1 MQKNSLFRD
10 LALLILLVLSGMFVG
25 TLLAS
30 VLIRP
35 FLGIDV
41 LSNLDL
47 LDVNSTSIESSR
59 VFKFYQFFQVIFS
72 FILPAQLFSRIRSG
86 QSSLNYLGLIPV
98 NKMHLFLGFLLVLF
112 SSPFVAFLSELNT
125 SIRFPES
132 MQSIESSFKLMEE
145 QAQKTTMIFLQY
157 ENVLDL
163 FLNFFIISLLA
174 ALSEEL
180 LFRGVLQ
187 KILVDGTQRL
197 HIGILLT
204 AFIFSAFHL
213 QFYGLIPRFFL
224 GVLLGYAYYFSG
236 SLWVPIVMHFV
247 NNFIAVL
254 IFVLY
259 KEGLT
264 TIDPM
269 KNEYFGIMGLSI
281 SIIFTL
287 AIVWYW
293 LNYIKKNGVRLG

>member
-1 MQKNSLFRD
+1 M
-10 LALLILLVLSGMFVG
+10 
-25 TLLAS
+25 
-30 VLIRP
+30 
-35 FLGIDV
+35 
-41 LSNLDL
+41 
-47 LDVNSTSIESSR
+47 
-59 VFKFYQFFQVIFS
+59 
-72 FILPAQLFSRIRSG
+72 
-86 QSSLNYLGLIPV
+86 
-98 NKMHLFLGFLLVLF
+98 
-112 SSPFVAFLSELNT
+112 
-125 SIRFPES
+125 
-132 MQSIESSFKLMEE
+132 
-145 QAQKTTMIFLQY
+145 
-157 ENVLDL
+157 
-163 FLNFFIISLLA
+163 NFFIISLLA

-236 SLWVPIVMHFV
+236 SLWVPILMHFL

-287 AIVWYW
+287 AIIWYW
-293 LNYIKKNGVRLG
+293 LNYTKKNGVRLG

>member
-35 FLGIDV
+35 FIGIDV

-47 LDVNSTSIESSR
+47 LDVNSSSIESSR

-112 SSPFVAFLSELNT
+112 SSPLVAFLSELNT

-145 QAQKTTMIFLQY
+145 QAQKTTMIFLKY

-269 KNEYFGIMGLSI
+269 KNEYFGIIGLSI